1 MTKINIRQSSHYSVV
16 WIGFDQIFRDLNENQ
31 VNKGVGMDWAQ
42 PMYIVATASW
52 NVQFQS

>member
-16 WIGFDQIFRDLNENQ
+16 WIGFDQIFRDLNENE

-42 PMYIVATASW
+42 PMCIVATASW